1 MQTAA
6 DIKKAEKQA
15 KKDAQKKKDDERKA
29 KEQAELV
36 QEFEDKKAKAGA
48 AGDATGKL
56 KAWLEKP
63 PYKCT
68 NADVKVR
75 EKNGVI
81 NK

>member
-29 KEQAELV
+29 KEQDDLV
-36 QEFEDKKAKAGA
+36 KEFEDKKAKANGA
-48 AGDATGKL
+48 AGVDKV
-56 KAWLEKP
+56 KAWIEKP

-68 NADVKVR
+68 NADVKVC
-75 EKNGVI
+75 GYLT
-81 NK
+81 